1 MNFVFEIVLFVNVVC
16 VTLPF
21 EHFVCD
27 LLCERCVGD
36 LFLFVNVVFV
46 ILLCCGSCVCDVF
59 ILPTIVLVI
68 ILFLLLVTFCFYE
81 RCVCFAQNNT

>member
-16 VTLPF
+16 ATLPF

-36 LFLFVNVVFV
+36 LLLFVNVVFV
-46 ILLCCGSCVCDVF
+46 I
-59 ILPTIVLVI
+59 I
-68 ILFLLLVTFCFYE
+68 FC
-81 RCVCFAQNNT
+81 